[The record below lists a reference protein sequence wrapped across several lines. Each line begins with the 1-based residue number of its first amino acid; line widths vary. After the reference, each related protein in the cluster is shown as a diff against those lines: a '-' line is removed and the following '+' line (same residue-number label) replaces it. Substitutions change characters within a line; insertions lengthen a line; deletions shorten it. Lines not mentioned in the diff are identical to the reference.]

1 MIEFLV
7 DNIINKTEI
16 IAGKRFSYKDAVN
29 IIKNKYN
36 NDTAEKIIDQID
48 MILIS
53 KGYAKLIDK

>member
-48 MILIS
+48 MVLIS